1 MSWQL
6 SLDLPIRHS
15 IWRGGTCSCPH

>member
-6 SLDLPIRHS
+6 SLDLPIRHY
-15 IWRGGTCSCPH
+15 IWRGGTCSCHH

>member
-15 IWRGGTCSCPH
+15 IWRGGTCSCHH